1 MVTSITTR
9 LIICIDI
16 EKKVGIIFGYL
27 NFFSYLCINKIIT
40 IKKKIKIMGWVK
52 EQTNKTSKL
61 FAKIIKE
68 FGEKWNGRIGS
79 SSSPYEYFSD
89 YIRDN
94 YDVTLGQCDLLC
106 EMIKQHYRIEKFYYN
121 EIKRK

>member
-1 MVTSITTR
+1 
-9 LIICIDI
+9 
-16 EKKVGIIFGYL
+16 
-27 NFFSYLCINKIIT
+27 
-40 IKKKIKIMGWVK
+40 MGWVK
-52 EQTNKTSKL
+52 EQTSKTSKL
-61 FAKIIKE
+61 FAEIIKV
-68 FGEKWNGRIGS
+68 FGEKWNGRIGD

>member
-1 MVTSITTR
+1 
-9 LIICIDI
+9 
-16 EKKVGIIFGYL
+16 
-27 NFFSYLCINKIIT
+27 
-40 IKKKIKIMGWVK
+40 MGWVK

-61 FAKIIKE
+61 FAEIIKT

-79 SSSPYEYFSD
+79 SSTPYEYFSD

-106 EMIKQHYRIEKFYYN
+106 EMIKQHYRIEKFYATD
-121 EIKRK
+121 K